1 MPWKETGPME
11 ERMKFMLMY
20 QSESWS
26 MTELCEIFGV
36 SRKTGYKWLKRYEQA
51 GMEGLGE
58 LSRAPQ
64 EHPNAAARRR

>member
-1 MPWKETGPME
+1 VPWKETGPME

-36 SRKTGYKWLKRYEQA
+36 SRKTGCKWLKR
-51 GMEGLGE
+51 GMNRMVWKDYGSCRERLR
-58 LSRAPQ
+58 STPTR
-64 EHPNAAARRR
+64 